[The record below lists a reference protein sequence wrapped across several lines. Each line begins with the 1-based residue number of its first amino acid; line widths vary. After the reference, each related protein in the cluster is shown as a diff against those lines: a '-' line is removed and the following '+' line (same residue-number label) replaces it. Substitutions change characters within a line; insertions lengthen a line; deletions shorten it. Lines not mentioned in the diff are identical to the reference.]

1 MNLWPVERPW
11 DLQGCL
17 TPVQLVPNRTYTM
30 VVRPELLGGAEARF
44 RGRLA
49 ADTRLPDTARAV
61 SGPTARLAA
70 TVTAAEARV
79 DRIEL
84 EDGQRVE
91 LVLSADRTPPGR
103 FLLEGPAAVVLES
116 PLTVA
121 VDVPAGTDLG
131 APDPERAGVS
141 VQRET
146 AVLIPRLPGR
156 LGPVQVALPQTV
168 VPLALGRVEPEGAP
182 PLKLANV
189 DEIMPRVASG
199 DAGIVVRFVA
209 RLPGASLRADA
220 RRFDACFVTGV
231 ARTARS
237 LEVKRVRYSD
247 QDPGEAEFSVTLPSG
262 FTSWGS
268 IGSAGRRD
276 GQLLVVSSDGVY
288 LGSGRLE
295 INSPLGSLV
304 WASAV
309 LLAGLGGLALLAMRR
324 FGTGR
329 NWRQWAFG
337 LIAGHDG
344 QASISLFQILL
355 WTLVLMF
362 ALVYVMFRTEGL
374 IAVTPEIMGLVGFAG
389 AGSVLGRWIAASRA
403 PGAPAAT
410 GAEVRPRFWAI
421 LDAGDRID
429 LYKLQLFIFTVFSAA
444 YVVWHVANDM
454 AFPPLGTELLL
465 LMGVSNGTYV
475 FAKLAEASPLQKA
488 QVLKAELE
496 IFGKRVKD
504 LEAEQKSL
512 VEEKARIETQVA
524 AEADPVKR
532 TGVQQAF
539 APRLDAIA
547 ARLKAVEENPGA
559 SATGELPAARKQVE
573 EKRKEYDE
581 QIKLAAGSP

>member
-1 MNLWPVERPW
+1 
-11 DLQGCL
+11 
-17 TPVQLVPNRTYTM
+17 M
-30 VVRPELLGGAEARF
+30 VVRPELLGGAGARF

-49 ADTRLPDTARAV
+49 EDTQLPDTASVRP
-61 SGPTARLAA
+61 GPTVKLAA

-84 EDGQRVE
+84 EEGQRVE
-91 LVLSADRTPPGR
+91 LVFSADRTPPGR
-103 FLLEGPAAVVLES
+103 FLLEGPATVVLES

-121 VDVPAGTDLG
+121 AEVPEGTNLG
-131 APDPERAGVS
+131 PPDPERAGSS
-141 VQRET
+141 VQRGT
-146 AVLIPRLPGR
+146 AVLISRLPGR
-156 LGPVQVALPQTV
+156 LGPVTVALPRTV
-168 VPLALGRVEPEGAP
+168 VPLVLGRVELSGAP
-182 PLKLANV
+182 ALKLANV

-209 RLPGASLRADA
+209 RLPGASLRAEG

-231 ARTARS
+231 ARAARS
-237 LEVKRVRYSD
+237 LEVRRVRYSE
-247 QDPGEAEFSVTLPSG
+247 QDPGEAELYVALPGS

-268 IGSAGRRD
+268 VGSAGLRD
-276 GQLLVVSSDGVY
+276 GHLLVVSSDGVY
-288 LGSGRLE
+288 LGYGRLE
-295 INSPLGSLV
+295 VNSPVASLL

-309 LLAGLGGLALLAMRR
+309 LLTGFGGLALLAMRR

-355 WTLVLMF
+355 WTLVLIF
-362 ALVYVMFRTEGL
+362 ALVYVMLRTEGL

-410 GAEVRPRFWAI
+410 GAKVRPRFWAI
-421 LDAGDRID
+421 LDGGDRID

-444 YVVWHVANDM
+444 YVVWNVANDM

-512 VEEKARIETQVA
+512 VEEKAGIETQLE
-524 AEADPVKR
+524 AEADPAKKV
-532 TGVQQAF
+532 VLQQAF
-539 APRLDAIA
+539 APRRKAIA
-547 ARLKAVEENPGA
+547 ARLEAVEENPGV
-559 SATGELPAARKQVE
+559 SATGELPAARKQIA
-573 EKRKEYDE
+573 EKRKEYDD